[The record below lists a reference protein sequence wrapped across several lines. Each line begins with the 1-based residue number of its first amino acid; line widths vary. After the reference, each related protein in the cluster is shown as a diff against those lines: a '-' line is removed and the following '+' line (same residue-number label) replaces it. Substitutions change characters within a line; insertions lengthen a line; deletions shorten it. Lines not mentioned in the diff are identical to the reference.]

1 MPIYYS
7 FNIQTIF
14 QFLNKTYI
22 EKRTKLLSAD
32 QMRKNEVKFKKGQE
46 IGVEDTKSIKSKNGS
61 IASRRGVKS
70 AIARLETPQAPGP
83 SAR

>member
-1 MPIYYS
+1 
-7 FNIQTIF
+7 
-14 QFLNKTYI
+14 
-22 EKRTKLLSAD
+22 
-32 QMRKNEVKFKKGQE
+32 MRKNEVKFKKGQE
-46 IGVEDTKSIKSKNGS
+46 IGVEDTKSIKSKNGHAGS